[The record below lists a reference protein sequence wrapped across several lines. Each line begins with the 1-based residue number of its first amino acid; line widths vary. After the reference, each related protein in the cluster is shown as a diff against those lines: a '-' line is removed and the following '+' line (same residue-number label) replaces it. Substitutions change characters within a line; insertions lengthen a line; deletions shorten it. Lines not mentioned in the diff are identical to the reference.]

1 MSKKW
6 ANENFA
12 TVPQNWDA
20 GQETF
25 SATNAMGTG
34 PFEIT
39 LREPNTKTVFKKNK
53 KWWGTVEHNLDEIQ
67 LSWEEDSKI
76 DEDNLHTEST
86 KIPSL
91 HAKYYRILNNI
102 LLMKKLE
109 ENKFKQIKKEKWQY
123 YTGKA
128 DPEVYI
134 EKPFDH
140 KVLRQD
146 VDKYM
151 DSDEDLIKVLNK
163 IDYFQV
169 MLTYLDSILKSINNR
184 TFQIKNSIEWQKFIR
199 GYD

>member
-1 MSKKW
+1 M
-6 ANENFA
+6 
-12 TVPQNWDA
+12 
-20 GQETF
+20 
-25 SATNAMGTG
+25 
-34 PFEIT
+34 
-39 LREPNTKTVFKKNK
+39 
-53 KWWGTVEHNLDEIQ
+53 NLDEIQ

-76 DEDNLHTEST
+76 DDDNLHSEST

-91 HAKYYRILNNI
+91 HAKYYRILNNN
-102 LLMKKLE
+102 LLIKKLE
-109 ENKFKQIKKEKWQY
+109 ENKFKQLKKTKWQY

-134 EKPFDH
+134 AQPFDH

-151 DSDEDLIKVLNK
+151 DSDEDLIKIQNK

-169 MLTYLDSILKSINNR
+169 MLNYLDSILKIINNR
-184 TFQIKNSIEWQKFIR
+184 TFQIKNAIEWQKFIR

>member
-1 MSKKW
+1 M
-6 ANENFA
+6 
-12 TVPQNWDA
+12 
-20 GQETF
+20 
-25 SATNAMGTG
+25 
-34 PFEIT
+34 
-39 LREPNTKTVFKKNK
+39 
-53 KWWGTVEHNLDEIQ
+53 NLDEIQ

-109 ENKFKQIKKEKWQY
+109 ENKFKQLKKEKWQY

-151 DSDEDLIKVLNK
+151 DSDEDLIKILNK

-169 MLTYLDSILKSINNR
+169 MLNYLDSILKTINNR

>member
-1 MSKKW
+1 M
-6 ANENFA
+6 
-12 TVPQNWDA
+12 
-20 GQETF
+20 
-25 SATNAMGTG
+25 
-34 PFEIT
+34 
-39 LREPNTKTVFKKNK
+39 
-53 KWWGTVEHNLDEIQ
+53 NLDEIQ

-76 DEDNLHTEST
+76 DDDNLHSEST

-109 ENKFKQIKKEKWQY
+109 ENKFKQLKKTKWQY

-134 EKPFDH
+134 AKPFDH

-151 DSDEDLIKVLNK
+151 DSDEDLIKIQNK

-169 MLTYLDSILKSINNR
+169 MLNYLDSILKIINNR
-184 TFQIKNSIEWQKFIR
+184 TFQIKNAIEWQKFIR

>member
-1 MSKKW
+1 M
-6 ANENFA
+6 
-12 TVPQNWDA
+12 
-20 GQETF
+20 
-25 SATNAMGTG
+25 
-34 PFEIT
+34 
-39 LREPNTKTVFKKNK
+39 
-53 KWWGTVEHNLDEIQ
+53 NLDEIQ

-76 DEDNLHTEST
+76 DEDNLHSEST

-109 ENKFKQIKKEKWQY
+109 ENKFKQLKKTKWQY

-134 EKPFDH
+134 DKPFDH

-169 MLTYLDSILKSINNR
+169 MLNYLDSILKTINNR